1 MIKITNLNKYF
12 YRKKSNEIHVI
23 NNVSLQFPDTGL
35 ITILGESGSGKTTLM
50 NVLGGLDDFESGTIE
65 YGEQKISKY
74 SAKKMDKIRNENV
87 GYIFQN
93 YLLLQQRTAYDNL
106 KIMLNMYDISEQEKE
121 ERIDYVLEAVG
132 MSKYKKKNVSELSG
146 GQQQRISIARALIKS
161 PKLIL
166 ADEPTGNLDEKNTI
180 QIMNIIKKISKKT
193 LVILV
198 SHEKSIATSYSDY
211 IIEVSDGKVV
221 NKGNVSNQTIYQFED
236 DQNIYLKEYKHEKI
250 DNDLANIDFYSNDK
264 EKINL
269 KIVFKNGKFYVHSTN
284 DVILL
289 DDSSEIKLVDDYKKE
304 LDTST
309 EAIESNYD
317 LKALVSNKEPS
328 LTLKEKIKLTFSNLA
343 KMKKRTR
350 FLAFPLILIVI
361 LTMLVVQSVV
371 SAAYIDRQHLAYQ
384 DSRIYNVSMDK
395 GYAAIDK
402 EVFMFGYEHFYEGLI
417 EANPTVEPVL
427 NTPIKLQFSLP
438 NFTQLSNVKYT
449 LESFSTL
456 SLDMLKEES
465 LIYGTMPKKATEVV
479 VEKWVLENAIQSS
492 TLQNIMDVNSF
503 VGKKVTMNDKSFV
516 FTITGVADNDEN
528 AMYINKWTLLNMY
541 PSDIKKSGSTV
552 CSISELE
559 KYLGEKVSVDIKSK
573 QGLVNSKNVYNC
585 EADDL
590 ILNYDKRLSYDIVS
604 HYDFKDCPFDFAI
617 DDDVYADVLKSVLSY
632 NFEKLDVFCE
642 NDEELESVKKYIEDH
657 KNYYNSGEL
666 KATKENGYEND
677 APIHSDV
684 VKVVIEGYS
693 AYEERLA
700 PYIEKSKKAVESRIL
715 ITVMIL
721 LVSIIIVFFAMKSY
735 AIKNIYDIG
744 VYRAIGIKKGSIAFV
759 YALETLVISLQ
770 TTLIGG
776 ILCYAITNFIASI
789 PLISVSI
796 AISFPMFMYVTF
808 GLIILNVIVGV
819 IPVML
824 YMRLTPSKILTKY
837 DI

>member
-12 YRKKSNEIHVI
+12 YRNKSNEIHVI
-23 NNVSLQFPDTGL
+23 NNASLQFPETGL
-35 ITILGESGSGKTTLM
+35 VTILGESGSGKTTLM

-65 YGEQKISKY
+65 YDEQKISRY
-74 SAKKMDKIRNENV
+74 SAKKMDKIRNEKV

-106 KIMLNMYDISEQEKE
+106 KLMLNMYDISEQEKE

-132 MSKYKKKNVSELSG
+132 MGKYKKKNVSELSG
-146 GQQQRISIARALIKS
+146 GQQQRIAIARALIKS

-180 QIMNIIKKISKKT
+180 QIMNIIKKISKNT

-198 SHEKSIATSYSDY
+198 SHEKSIATSYSDF
-211 IIEVSDGKVV
+211 IIEVSDGKIV
-221 NKGNVSNQTIYQFED
+221 NQGNVSNQTIYQFED
-236 DQNIYLKEYKHEKI
+236 DQNIYLKEYKYERI
-250 DNDLANIDFYSNDK
+250 ENDLANIDFYSNDK

-289 DDSSEIKLVDDYKKE
+289 DDSSEIKLVNDYKQE

-309 EAIESNYD
+309 EAIESNFE
-317 LKALVSNKEPS
+317 LKTLVSTREPS

-384 DSRIYNVSMDK
+384 DSRIYNISLDK
-395 GYAAIDK
+395 GYAGIDK
-402 EVFMFGYEHFYEGLI
+402 DVFRFGYEHFYEGLM
-417 EANPTVEPVL
+417 EENPTIEPVL
-427 NTPIKLQFSLP
+427 NVPMKLQFTLP
-438 NFTQLSNVKYT
+438 NFTQLTDTKYT
-449 LESFSTL
+449 LESFS
-456 SLDMLKEES
+456 SLPIDVLKEES
-465 LIYGTMPKKATEVV
+465 LIYGSMPQNATEVI
-479 VEKWVLENAIQSS
+479 VEKWVIENAIQSS

-503 VGKKVTMNDKSFV
+503 VGKKVMSNDKAFT
-516 FTITGVADNDEN
+516 FTITGVADNEEN
-528 AMYINKWTLLNMY
+528 AMYFNKWTLLNMY

-559 KYLGEKVSVDIKSK
+559 KYLGEKVNVDLLSK
-573 QGLVNSKNVYNC
+573 QGLVNSNNVYNC
-585 EADDL
+585 DADDL

-604 HYDFKDCPFDFAI
+604 HYDFKNCPFDFAI
-617 DDDVYADVLKSVLSY
+617 DDEAYKDVLKSVLSY
-632 NFEKLDVFCE
+632 NLEKLDLFCE
-642 NDEELESVKKYIEDH
+642 NEKELESVKKYIEE
-657 KNYYNSGEL
+657 KAPYYNSGEL
-666 KATKENGYEND
+666 HAPKENGYVNG
-677 APIHSDV
+677 APNYVDEV
-684 VKVVIEGYS
+684 RVVIEGYS

-700 PYIEKSKKAVESRIL
+700 PYIEESKKAVESRIL
-715 ITVMIL
+715 ITAMIL

-776 ILCYAITNFIASI
+776 ILCYAITNIIASI

-796 AISFPMFMYVTF
+796 AISFPMFIYVTF
-808 GLIILNVIVGV
+808 GLIALNVIVGV

>member
-23 NNVSLQFPDTGL
+23 NDVSLQFPETGL
-35 ITILGESGSGKTTLM
+35 VTILGESGSGKTTLM

-65 YGEQKISKY
+65 YDNQKINKY
-74 SAKKMDKIRNENV
+74 SAKKMDKIRNDKI

-93 YLLLQQRTAYDNL
+93 YLLLQQRTSYDNL
-106 KIMLNMYDISEQEKE
+106 KLMLNMYDISEQEKE

-146 GQQQRISIARALIKS
+146 GQQQRIAIARALIKS
-161 PKLIL
+161 PTLIL

-180 QIMNIIKKISKKT
+180 QIMNIIKKISKNT

-221 NKGNVSNQTIYQFED
+221 NKGNVSNQTIYKYED

-250 DNDLANIDFYSNDK
+250 ENDVANIDFYSNDK

-269 KIVFKNGKFYVHSTN
+269 KVVFKNGKFYIHSTN

-289 DDSSEIKLVDDYKKE
+289 DENSETKLVDDYKQE
-304 LDTST
+304 LDTSS
-309 EAIESNYD
+309 EINESNYE
-317 LKALVSNKEPS
+317 LKPLVSNREPS
-328 LTLKEKIKLTFSNLA
+328 LTFKEKIKLTFSNLA

-350 FLAFPLILIVI
+350 FLAFPLILIAI

-371 SAAYIDRQHLAYQ
+371 SAAYIDKQHLVYE
-384 DSRIYNVSMDK
+384 DSRIYNISFDK
-395 GYAAIDK
+395 GFAGIDK
-402 EVFMFGYEHFYEGLI
+402 EVYKFGYEHFYEGLKK
-417 EANPTVEPVL
+417 ENPTVEPVL
-427 NTPIKLQFSLP
+427 NTSVRLQFSLP
-438 NFTQLSNVKYT
+438 NFTQLSNVKYN
-449 LESFSTL
+449 LENCSTL
-456 SLDMLKEES
+456 PLEVLDEDS
-465 LIYGTMPKKATEVV
+465 LIYGEMPSNATEVV
-479 VEKWVLENAIQSS
+479 VEKWVLENAIESS
-492 TLQNIMDVNSF
+492 TLQNIMDINSF
-503 VGKKVTMNDKSFV
+503 VGKKITMVDKTFT
-516 FTITGVADNDEN
+516 FTISGVADNDQN
-528 AMYINKWTLLNMY
+528 SMYLNKWALINIY
-541 PSDIKKSGSTV
+541 PSDIKKSGVTI
-552 CSISELE
+552 CSVSELE
-559 KYLGEKVSVDIKSK
+559 KYLGEKVNIEVGSN
-573 QGLVNSKNVYNC
+573 QGLVNSLNEYNY
-585 EADDL
+585 EVDDL
-590 ILNYDKRLSYDIVS
+590 LVNYDKRIQIDILNK
-604 HYDFKDCPFDFAI
+604 YDFKDCPFDFAI
-617 DDDVYADVLKSVLSY
+617 DDNAYDAVLKSVLSY
-632 NFEKLDVFCE
+632 NYEKLDVFYE
-642 NDEELESVKKYIEDH
+642 TEEELASIKKYIEEHAD
-657 KNYYNSGEL
+657 YYNSGEL
-666 KATKENGYEND
+666 HATKENGYVND
-677 APIHSDV
+677 APIHSTE
-684 VKVVIEGYS
+684 VKIIIKGYS
-693 AYEERLA
+693 TYEDKLA
-700 PYIEKSKKAVESRIL
+700 PYIEESKQAVESRVL

-759 YALETLVISLQ
+759 YALETLIISLQ

-776 ILCYAITNFIASI
+776 LLCYAITNFIASI

-796 AISFPMFMYVTF
+796 AISFPMFVYVTF
-808 GLIILNVIVGV
+808 GLIVLNVIVGV